1 MVKMIRKEQSRY
13 TKIIL
18 DSVNSPVTIPC
29 SASCP
34 DPKHSPAGLDLCPAE
49 GSRLGRDGARA
60 GYLQGADVG
69 QHPRQLLQH
78 VPTDIQSPQAP
89 QAAHAPGQLPQL
101 VPCRDRKAT

>member
-1 MVKMIRKEQSRY
+1 MRTALLQ
-13 TKIIL
+13 
-18 DSVNSPVTIPC
+18 
-29 SASCP
+29 
-34 DPKHSPAGLDLCPAE
+34 SPAAHPAQTPNIPL
-49 GSRLGRDGARA
+49 LGWIYAQLREAGWERDGARA